1 LAGGKP
7 AAGRLAA
14 GAPRRREHATVTTR
28 RTDYEGIGMNTL
40 IHVTHEAVQ
49 KVGGIGAVLQGF
61 FTAKAYNESVG
72 RSILVGTGDADTAR
86 LLADRGE
93 VMYSSFDGTDAGGW
107 GAKFRPIQE
116 TWGVGIA
123 YGRRVFKD
131 RTTGVESR
139 PEVLLID
146 VGRANLERLGR
157 VKGVMYERF
166 GIRSELYKTWEYE
179 QYVRLAGPGLAALEA
194 VGAPGDG
201 PAVIL
206 AHEFMGMPLALLA
219 IAEETDAY
227 RTVFYAHEV
236 ATMRRIVE
244 GHHGHDTMFYNV
256 LERAVAKGK
265 FVEDVFGL
273 QAPFFK
279 HALVSAARFCDAI
292 LCVGDRVL
300 DEMKF
305 LAADFADKRL
315 ALAYN
320 GVPAYE
326 VSAGDVAESKAR
338 LQAYCES
345 ILEYR
350 PDYVFS
356 HVTRMAL
363 SKGLWRDLKV
373 LWHLEKKFRE
383 AGQTGVYLLL
393 SSELGAPRKSHE
405 ILDMEDRYSWPVAHR
420 EGYPD
425 LSGGEADFHVHMQ
438 KFNACARQI
447 KVVLVNQFGW
457 TQTSCGQKMPADMDF
472 LDIRKGTDLEF
483 GQSIYEPFGIAQ
495 LEPLSFGGLCVITN
509 VCGCAGFVAKVA
521 GGQEVPNVL
530 VADYT
535 GLPGGK
541 GVTLDSALSIGG
553 PERNAA
559 EEEEAERVSVE
570 ILKRL
575 PQKAE
580 DREALISSGYHLARQ
595 MSWEVVAREYLL
607 PVLNDLG

>member
-1 LAGGKP
+1 M
-7 AAGRLAA
+7 
-14 GAPRRREHATVTTR
+14 T
-28 RTDYEGIGMNTL
+28 TL

-61 FTAKAYNESVG
+61 FTAKAYTEAVE
-72 RSILVGTGDADTAR
+72 RSILVATGDGETAR
-86 LLADRGE
+86 MLADRGE
-93 VMYSSFDGTDAGGW
+93 VIYSSFDGTDTGGW
-107 GAKFRPIQE
+107 AERFRPIQE
-116 TWGVGIA
+116 EWGVGIA
-123 YGRRVFKD
+123 YGRRPFRDKM
-131 RTTGVESR
+131 TGVESR
-139 PEVLLID
+139 PEVLLLD
-146 VGRANLERLGR
+146 VGRANLDRLGK
-157 VKGVMYERF
+157 VKRMLYERF
-166 GIRSELYKTWEYE
+166 GIRSDLYKTWEYE

-194 VGAPGDG
+194 VGAAGDG

-206 AHEFMGMPLALLA
+206 AHEFMGMPLALAA
-219 IAEETDAY
+219 IATGSETY

-244 GHHGHDTMFYNV
+244 GHPGHDTMFYNV
-256 LERAVAKGK
+256 LARAMAKGK

-292 LCVGDRVL
+292 LCVGDHVL
-300 DEMKF
+300 DEVKF
-305 LAADFADKRL
+305 LTADFAEKRL

-326 VSAGDVAESKAR
+326 VSAEDVAQSKGR
-338 LQAYCES
+338 LQDYTEA

-350 PDYVFS
+350 PDYVFT

-373 LWHLEKKFRE
+373 LWRLEKRFRQTG
-383 AGQTGVYLLL
+383 ATGVYFLL
-393 SSELGAPRKSHE
+393 STELGAPRKGHE

-425 LSGGEADFHVHMQ
+425 LSGGEAAFYVHMQ

-447 KVVLVNQFGW
+447 KVVIVNQFGW
-457 TQTSCGQKMPADMDF
+457 TRAACGRKMPADMDF
-472 LDIRKGTDLEF
+472 LDIRKGSDIEF

-509 VCGCAGFVAKVA
+509 VCGCAGFVEKVTD
-521 GGQEVPNVL
+521 GQGATNVL

-535 GLPGGK
+535 RLPGEE
-541 GVTLDSALSIGG
+541 VTLDTALSIGAR
-553 PERNAA
+553 ERNAA
-559 EEEEAERVSVE
+559 EEREAERVSAE
-570 ILKRL
+570 ILARL
-575 PQKAE
+575 PADPE
-580 DREALISSGYHLARQ
+580 DREALIASGYQLASR
-595 MSWEVVAREYLL
+595 MSWEVVVREYLL
-607 PVLNDLG
+607 PVLEDLA

>member
-1 LAGGKP
+1 MA
-7 AAGRLAA
+7 
-14 GAPRRREHATVTTR
+14 
-28 RTDYEGIGMNTL
+28 TL

-61 FTAKAYNESVG
+61 FTAEAYNEGVD
-72 RSILVGTGDADTAR
+72 RSILVATGDAGTAR
-86 LLADRGE
+86 MLADRGE
-93 VMYSSFDGTDAGGW
+93 VYYSSFDGTDTGEWA
-107 GAKFRPIQE
+107 ARFRPIQE
-116 TWGVGIA
+116 AWGVGIA
-123 YGRRVFKD
+123 YGRRFFRD

-146 VGRANLERLGR
+146 VGRANLERLGQ
-157 VKGVMYERF
+157 VKAMLYERF
-166 GIRSELYKTWEYE
+166 GIRSDLYRTWEYE
-179 QYVRLAGPGLAALEA
+179 QYVRLAGPGLVAMEA
-194 VGAPGDG
+194 VGAAETP
-201 PAVIL
+201 PAIIL
-206 AHEFMGMPLALLA
+206 AHEFMGMPLALAA
-219 IAEETDAY
+219 IASSEGRY

-244 GHHGHDTMFYNV
+244 GHPGHDTMFYNV
-256 LERAVAKGK
+256 LDRAMAKGK

-279 HALVSAARFCDAI
+279 HALVSASRFCDAI
-292 LCVGDRVL
+292 LCVGDQVL

-305 LAADFADKRL
+305 LASDFGDKRL
-315 ALAYN
+315 ALVYN

-326 VSAGDVAESKAR
+326 VTAEDVAESKAR
-338 LQAYCES
+338 LQAYAEAM
-345 ILEYR
+345 LEYR

-356 HVTRMAL
+356 HVSRMAL

-373 LWHLEKKFRE
+373 LWHLEGRFRE
-383 AGQTGVYLLL
+383 TGETGVYLLL
-393 SSELGAPRKSHE
+393 SSELGAPRKGHE

-425 LSGGEADFHVHMQ
+425 LSGGEADFYVHMQ

-457 TQTSCGQKMPADMDF
+457 TASACGRKMPADMDF

-509 VCGCAGFVAKVA
+509 VCGCAGFVERVT
-521 GGQEVPNVL
+521 GGRDVPNVL

-535 GLPGGK
+535 RLPEGEA
-541 GVTLDSALSIGG
+541 TLDNALSIGSR
-553 PERNAA
+553 ERDRTEETEAHRVAA
-559 EEEEAERVSVE
+559 EV
-570 ILKRL
+570 LQRL
-575 PQKAE
+575 PRTEA
-580 DREALISSGYHLARQ
+580 DRRRLIADGYGLARQ
-595 MSWEVVAREYLL
+595 MSWEVVVREHLL
-607 PVLNDLG
+607 PVLEDLA